1 MGDASVIDK
10 VGLIRTILS
19 DYDIHDLLRSVSEDE
34 RNFEER
40 ALVKIW
46 KVVRE

>member
-1 MGDASVIDK
+1 MGDASAINRLSIICD
-10 VGLIRTILS
+10 ILLN
-19 DYDIHDLLRSVSEDE
+19 YDIHDLLRSVPEDE

-46 KVVRE
+46 QVVTG